1 MNSVNLWKKRSNERL
16 KEILRY
22 GRYMFNDH
30 FMLVLLF
37 TFGAGAFYYK
47 DWVETLD
54 ATFPTAPIFSI
65 VFGLLLT
72 TGTVITFF
80 KEPDKVFLL
89 PIETELKLYLLRSFI
104 LTYIWKA
111 YWVFMVLLVA
121 APIYVNTVGTGR
133 EFLYFA
139 GLTFLLKGINLWIRW
154 SCEFD
159 SDKET
164 ILWDSLI
171 RILLNGAIVFL
182 FIKGSLILFV
192 ISLLIFVCYGAYYHM
207 RAKKSGLP
215 WERLIE
221 NEEKR
226 MAFFYQLANLFTDVP
241 HLRNRVKRR
250 KWLDVFL
257 GRITFTKHH
266 TYMYLYVR
274 TFFRS
279 GDYFG
284 LFTRLTVIGGFLVWG
299 MAGSYIGYIIAV
311 LFIYLTGFQLLSL
324 WKHHE
329 AIIWTDLYPVGQ
341 DEKKKAFLKLLVNIS
356 LMQNIVFTVFF
367 LTSMDWVKGIA
378 LFALL
383 AIFSYCFVY
392 LYCQKRIKKWEEQY
406 L

>member
-1 MNSVNLWKKRSNERL
+1 MNSVNLWKKRSNERF

-37 TFGAGAFYYK
+37 AFGAGAFYYK

-89 PIETELKLYLLRSFI
+89 PIETELKPYLVRSFI

-121 APIYVNTVGTGR
+121 APIYVNTIGTGR

-182 FIKGSLILFV
+182 FIKGSYILFV
-192 ISLLIFVCYGAYYHM
+192 TSLLIFISYGVYYHI

-226 MAFFYQLANLFTDVP
+226 MVFFYQLANLFTDVP

-329 AIIWTDLYPVGQ
+329 AIIWTDLYPVSQ
-341 DEKKKAFLKLLVNIS
+341 VERKKAFLKLLVNIS
-356 LMQNIVFTVFF
+356 LIQNIIFTVLF
-367 LTSMDWVKGIA
+367 LTSMEWVKGIG

-392 LYCQKRIKKWEEQY
+392 LYCQNRIKKWEEQY